1 MMIHFPFYLLLSV
14 STSTRPLAVARNQKV
29 MSPTTPDAG
38 DILRENDYFVWEF
51 NARMRLAKKVLLE
64 YLDALKAPEEGDST
78 VSTWKANGMKAFS
91 IVSTMIS
98 TNLQSMVCTAKT
110 TVEAWAYRRLSFCD
124 KVCTIVRSCDG
135 NYMSSSWL
143 KKEASW
149 ITS

>member
-1 MMIHFPFYLLLSV
+1 
-14 STSTRPLAVARNQKV
+14 

-91 IVSTMIS
+91 IASTMIS

-110 TVEAWAYRRLSFCD
+110 TVEAWDIL
-124 KVCTIVRSCDG
+124 
-135 NYMSSSWL
+135 
-143 KKEASW
+143 
-149 ITS
+149 